1 MDLGLWEHQRS
12 RRKTYRMIWSQGT
25 ETPEKTESYPGR
37 ICKAKSMEK
46 GKGCSQAD
54 QVEFRNRRL
63 LVHADVQERLTATL
77 ETDADRYVK
86 IHSKASG
93 QVLNIWMGTE
103 VYIPVRIREEWRT
116 PCTYFNQ
123 SEVKR

>member
-1 MDLGLWEHQRS
+1 
-12 RRKTYRMIWSQGT
+12 
-25 ETPEKTESYPGR
+25 
-37 ICKAKSMEK
+37 MEK

-77 ETDADRYVK
+77 ETDAERYVK

-93 QVLNIWMGTE
+93 QV
-103 VYIPVRIREEWRT
+103 
-116 PCTYFNQ
+116 
-123 SEVKR
+123 